1 VRAHAQSGE
10 EAQRLIDA
18 APARGKK
25 DKAHRQQALIEAAN
39 TVFAEHG
46 YDCATTREI
55 ARRAGCAEGL
65 IHRYFHGKQG
75 LLLAILQGKSAQVV
89 ADFRQ
94 ALPDHT
100 TVREELRQIFDW
112 YLKVMWERRDY
123 MRVSISRATIDP
135 EVGHTISHRINDIH
149 VQLIAGKLRVHQ
161 DAGRIRPAADLRATA
176 YSISALGFAIG
187 FIFQSCFGE
196 DRDLARHILM
206 TAAGNI
212 TRGLA
217 PATPATPR

>member
-1 VRAHAQSGE
+1 MIE
-10 EAQRLIDA
+10 A
-18 APARGKK
+18 APTKGKK
-25 DKAHRQQALIEAAN
+25 DKEHRQQALIEAAN
-39 TVFAEHG
+39 AVFAEHG

-75 LLLAILQGKSAQVV
+75 LLLAILQGKSAHVV

-94 ALPDHT
+94 ALPDRD
-100 TVREELRQIFDW
+100 TVLAELQQLFGW

-135 EVGHTISHRINDIH
+135 EVGHTISHSINDIH
-149 VQLIAGKLRVHQ
+149 VDLIEEKLRAHR
-161 DAGRIRPAADLRATA
+161 DAGRLRPEADIRAAA

-196 DRDLARHILM
+196 NRDLARHILM
-206 TAAGNI
+206 TAAENI

-217 PATPATPR
+217 PAPPETPR

>member
-1 VRAHAQSGE
+1 M
-10 EAQRLIDA
+10 IDA

-39 TVFAEHG
+39 AVFAEHG

-75 LLLAILQGKSAQVV
+75 LLVAILQDKSTQVI
-89 ADFRQ
+89 AGFRQ
-94 ALPDHT
+94 ALPGRD
-100 TVREELRQIFDW
+100 TVLEELQQVFDW
-112 YLKVMWERRDY
+112 YLQVMWERRDY

-149 VQLIAGKLRVHQ
+149 VQLIEEKLRVHR
-161 DAGRIRPAADLRATA
+161 DAGRIRPEADIRATA
-176 YSISALGFAIG
+176 HSVSALGFAIG
-187 FIFQSCFGE
+187 FIFQSCFGQ
-196 DRDLARHILM
+196 DRDLARHVLM
-206 TAAGNI
+206 TAAENI

-217 PATPATPR
+217 PAPPR